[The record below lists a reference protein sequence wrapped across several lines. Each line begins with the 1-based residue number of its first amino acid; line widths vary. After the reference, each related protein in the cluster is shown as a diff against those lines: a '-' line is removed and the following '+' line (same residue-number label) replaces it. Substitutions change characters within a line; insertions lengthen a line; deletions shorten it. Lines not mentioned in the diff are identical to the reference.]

1 MNLLNS
7 HNSKNAYKLTIG
19 EIKSILRGKKYIARI
34 KIQKIR

>member
-19 EIKSILRGKKYIARI
+19 EKVNSEGKKYIARI